1 MNYRKPRS
9 TEPISNSP
17 MSGQYRSVSVTKR
30 PRGMC
35 CATIVMLLAT
45 SLVGCSGLS
54 STTPNARISAD
65 RQEIN
70 VGETVNFD
78 ARDSTT
84 PDPTIIDE
92 YRWNFGDGET
102 RDTKQ
107 GIVAHTYEIA
117 GYHEAEVM
125 VVNDNG
131 ESDTASLSIFVNS
144 PPTIELEM
152 PTYIRAGDTARLD
165 ASGSIDPEGGT
176 VEFIWDFDL
185 GSDSDGDG
193 DQANDADATSAFVDL
208 TIESSGNRT
217 GSVSVIDDKGA
228 VDTMVWSLMVISRTF
243 NVVWEEQHIEVEW
256 SGYLEQGQSYEISHE
271 PSAGARIIQVNAT
284 LILARD
290 ILPIMWPE
298 DNFTLSLNVP
308 ETGWSIFASTHHDNL
323 TENASA
329 SIDRG
334 DMNSH
339 PESDYTI
346 TADSSEGLVENL
358 LNEPGERFGQG
369 TWYWTITAD
378 QCDPDLPVDGVDPDQ
393 GNDWKLVV
401 EFVILIPR
409 VSEIG
414 V

>member
-1 MNYRKPRS
+1 
-9 TEPISNSP
+9 
-17 MSGQYRSVSVTKR
+17 
-30 PRGMC
+30 MC

-271 PSAGARIIQVNAT
+271 PSAGARMIQVNAT

-346 TADSSEGLVENL
+346 
-358 LNEPGERFGQG
+358 
-369 TWYWTITAD
+369 
-378 QCDPDLPVDGVDPDQ
+378 
-393 GNDWKLVV
+393 
-401 EFVILIPR
+401 
-409 VSEIG
+409 
-414 V
+414 